1 MSEPIIAGKYQILS
15 KLGEGTFGNVL
26 LVQHT
31 ELSTKYALKVLKRE
45 LSMNEQF
52 VARFKKEAEILLR
65 FHHSGSVQL
74 RDFGKTE
81 DGLYY
86 MATDFCEGTLLE
98 NILSQKGRLNVQE
111 ALSMAA
117 EIIDIV
123 AAAHDF
129 GIVHRDIKPGNIM
142 VTQKPNGKREI
153 QILDFGI
160 ASLREEALSQDKDAI
175 RSDVQPFN
183 YGTPVYM
190 SPEQCA
196 GEPDIDHLTDIYAC
210 GIVLYEMLVGWV
222 PFDSQDV
229 LQILLKHLTQPVPAF
244 PKQFAIPLNV
254 EEIVDKALE
263 KERGKRFA
271 SAHDFASACRQQLAL
286 IKSESP
292 AAAVAET
299 SAREQPKVQDTAQK
313 SADRRILC
321 LDDNEM
327 ILQIMQHL
335 LQKEGYHVF
344 IADNFANIHDYIFQ
358 ENVPLLVCDVN
369 MPGLPGN
376 KICQMLKKAKP
387 ELKIILFSNIPER
400 DLERLAKESRADD
413 WLSKNAKPNAWL
425 EKINTF
431 F

>member
-1 MSEPIIAGKYQILS
+1 MTESIIAGKYQILS

-31 ELSTKYALKVLKRE
+31 ELSTRYALKVLKKE
-45 LSMNEQF
+45 LSINEQF
-52 VARFKKEAEILLR
+52 VSRFKKEAEILLR

-98 NILSQKGRLNVQE
+98 TLLAEKGRLELSE
-111 ALSMAA
+111 ALKIAA

-142 VTQKPNGKREI
+142 VTRKAGGKQEI

-160 ASLREEALSQDKDAI
+160 ASLREEALSQGSETTK
-175 RSDVQPFN
+175 SEVQPFN

-196 GEPDIDHLTDIYAC
+196 GEPDIDHQTDVYAC
-210 GIVLYEMLVGWV
+210 GVVLYEMLAGWV

-244 PKQFAIPLNV
+244 PKQFVIPLSV
-254 EEIVDKALE
+254 EEIVMKALE
-263 KERGKRFA
+263 KERNKRFDN
-271 SAHDFASACRQQLAL
+271 AHDFAAACRQQLTL
-286 IKSESP
+286 IKPSSNVKTEVETP
-292 AAAVAET
+292 AAIVSKET
-299 SAREQPKVQDTAQK
+299 ENKATDK
-313 SADRRILC
+313 RILC

-344 IADNFANIHDYIFQ
+344 IANNFANIHDYVFQ

-387 ELKIILFSNIPER
+387 DLKIILFSNIPER
-400 DLERLAKESRADD
+400 DLERLAKESKADD
-413 WLSKNAKPNAWL
+413 WLSKNAKPNTWL
-425 EKINTF
+425 EKIKTF

>member
-1 MSEPIIAGKYQILS
+1 MAEAIIAGKYQILN

-31 ELSTKYALKVLKRE
+31 ELSTRYALKVLKKE
-45 LSMNEQF
+45 LSSNEQF
-52 VARFKKEAEILLR
+52 VAHFKKEAEILLR

-86 MATDFCEGTLLE
+86 MATDFCEGTPLE
-98 NILSQKGRLNVQE
+98 TILAQKGRLSAVE
-111 ALSMAA
+111 ALAMSA
-117 EIIDIV
+117 EILDIV

-142 VTQKPNGKREI
+142 VTTKSSGKQEI

-160 ASLREEALSQDKDAI
+160 ASLREEALSQDKATVV
-175 RSDVQPFN
+175 SDVQPFN

-196 GEPDIDHLTDIYAC
+196 GEPDIDYQTDIYAC
-210 GIVLYEMLVGWV
+210 GIMLYEMLAGWV

-229 LQILLKHLTQPVPAF
+229 LQILLKHLTQPVPPF
-244 PKQFAIPLNV
+244 PKQFGIPLSV
-254 EEIVDKALE
+254 EEIVMKSLA
-263 KERGKRFA
+263 KERAKRYS
-271 SAHDFASACRQQLAL
+271 SAQDFATACRHQLTL
-286 IKSESP
+286 IKPGSVSQP
-292 AAAVAET
+292 AEV
-299 SAREQPKVQDTAQK
+299 KVQQETAPSISGK
-313 SADRRILC
+313 SQDRRILC

-344 IADNFANIHDYIFQ
+344 IANNFANIHDYVFQ
-358 ENVPLLVCDVN
+358 EHVPLLVCDVN

-387 ELKIILFSNIPER
+387 DLKIILFSNIPER
-400 DLERLAKESRADD
+400 DLERLAKESKADD
-413 WLSKNAKPNAWL
+413 WLSKNAKPNTWL
-425 EKINTF
+425 EKIKTF